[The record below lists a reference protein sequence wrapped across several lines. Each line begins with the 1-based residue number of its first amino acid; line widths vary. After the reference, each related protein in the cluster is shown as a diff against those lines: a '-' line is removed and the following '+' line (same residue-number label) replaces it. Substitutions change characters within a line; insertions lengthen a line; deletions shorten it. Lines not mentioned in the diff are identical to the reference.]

1 MGGGHVSLAAK
12 NKNNDERV
20 EKCKTYTQKKLWG
33 RALKNIASRPSRRPS
48 GQRHAF
54 STTHPNRE
62 MLGTGHRTVR
72 FRTVRCHPHFT
83 LKYFDEGCT
92 AQTQGTELQTM
103 LNVLEMNLN
112 EHVLSVEEQR

>member
-1 MGGGHVSLAAK
+1 
-12 NKNNDERV
+12 
-20 EKCKTYTQKKLWG
+20 
-33 RALKNIASRPSRRPS
+33 
-48 GQRHAF
+48 
-54 STTHPNRE
+54 
-62 MLGTGHRTVR
+62 MLGTGGCWAQGIELYDFEQYDVTH
-72 FRTVRCHPHFT
+72 T

>member
-62 MLGTGHRTVR
+62 MLGTG
-72 FRTVRCHPHFT
+72 
-83 LKYFDEGCT
+83 GCW
-92 AQTQGTELQTM
+92 AQGIELYDF
-103 LNVLEMNLN
+103 
-112 EHVLSVEEQR
+112 EQYDVTHTSH